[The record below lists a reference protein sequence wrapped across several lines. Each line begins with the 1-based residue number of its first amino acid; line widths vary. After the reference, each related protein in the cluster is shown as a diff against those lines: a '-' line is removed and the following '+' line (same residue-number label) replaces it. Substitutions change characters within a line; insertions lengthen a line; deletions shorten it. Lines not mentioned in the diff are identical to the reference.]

1 MTKRF
6 PALLTIALVFGAPMT
21 LTFSEPADAAPSYP
35 LTCQIG
41 APNALIYVNGFFLVT
56 FEPSSGPASH
66 GLQPGQCA
74 WADRAV
80 GANEPHNLGFP
91 ATITGANFKAG
102 ALVNQSL
109 LLQGPGGALA
119 TAAAMGTP
127 KLMTFMV
134 HASPGIF
141 ANLTIDSYGP

>member
-6 PALLTIALVFGAPMT
+6 PALLAMALVFGAPMT
-21 LTFSEPADAAPSYP
+21 LTTSPPADAATSYP

-41 APNALIYVNGFFLVT
+41 AANSLMDLNGFFVVT
-56 FEPSSGPASH
+56 FEPSIGPASR

-80 GANEPHNLGFP
+80 SSSEPHLLALQ
-91 ATITGANFKAG
+91 ATLTNVILKGGT
-102 ALVNQSL
+102 VTSQSL
-109 LLQGPGGALA
+109 TFSGPGAALA
-119 TAAAMGTP
+119 MAAASGTP

-134 HASPGIF
+134 HASPGLF